1 MMINKDLSKEK
12 NFISV
17 VAYLKNN
24 ENDIQNFALKL
35 DELLKDKFEAY
46 EFVFVNDNSDD
57 KTKSKLKEI
66 SDSLNGNVVVIDLAY
81 SHGLEVAMLA
91 GVDFAIG
98 DFVFEFD
105 TVKINYDLEDVLNI
119 YYKSLEGFDIVAAT
133 PKGIQ
138 NKSSQIFYSFLN
150 SVSYRKMELTTEVF
164 RVVSRRALNRVL
176 KNKEKLRYRKAL
188 YHYSGFNTFIYE
200 YEPISKNRVVS
211 NLSIK
216 EKVNLGLDVLVNF
229 SDIGIKIAINISIL
243 FLLITLFT
251 LSYTMYSYLTLDKIQ
266 SGWTTMM
273 LFMSVSF
280 SGIFFVLA
288 ILAKYMTVTMIEIK
302 DRPSYVFKGIDR
314 LSKK

>member
-1 MMINKDLSKEK
+1 MGNKSLNKEK
-12 NFISV
+12 NFVSI

-24 ENDIQNFALKL
+24 ENDIQNFSIEL
-35 DELLKDKFEAY
+35 DRLLKEKFEAY
-46 EFVFVNDNSDD
+46 EFVFVNDNSEDN
-57 KTKSKLKEI
+57 TKQKLKEI
-66 SDSLNGNVVVIDLAY
+66 SDSLTGNVVVIDLAY
-81 SHGLEVAMLA
+81 DHGLEVAMLA

-98 DFVFEFD
+98 DFIFEFD
-105 TVKINYDLEDVLNI
+105 TVKINYNLDDILKI
-119 YYKSLEGFDIVAAT
+119 YYKSLEGFDIVSAT
-133 PKGIQ
+133 PRGVQ
-138 NKSSQIFYSFLN
+138 NRSSQIFYRFLN
-150 SVSYRKMELTTEVF
+150 SVSYRKMELTTEIF
-164 RVVSRRALNRVL
+164 RIVSRRALNRVL

-200 YEPISKNRVVS
+200 YEPINQNKIVS

-216 EKVNLGLDVLVNF
+216 EKINLGLDVLVNF

-251 LSYTMYSYLTLDKIQ
+251 LSYTIYSYLTLDKIQ

-302 DRPSYVFKGIDR
+302 DRPSYVFKGVDR

>member
-1 MMINKDLSKEK
+1 MINKDLSKEK

-105 TVKINYDLEDVLNI
+105 TVKINYNLEDVLNI

-133 PKGIQ
+133 PKDLKS
-138 NKSSQIFYSFLN
+138 KSSKIFYSLLN
-150 SVSYRKMELTTEVF
+150 SVSYRKMDLTTEVF

-188 YHYSGFNTFIYE
+188 YHYSGFNTFIYQYQTINGE
-200 YEPISKNRVVS
+200 KIDS
-211 NLSIK
+211 NLSLK
-216 EKVNLGLDVLVNF
+216 EKINLGLDVLVNF

-243 FLLITLFT
+243 FLMITIFT
-251 LSYTMYSYLTLDKIQ
+251 LGYTVYSYFTVDKIQ

-273 LFMSVSF
+273 LFMSISF

-288 ILAKYMTVTMIEIK
+288 ILAKYMTITMTEIK
-302 DRPSYVFKGIDR
+302 DRPSYVFKGVDR

>member
-1 MMINKDLSKEK
+1 MINKDLNKEK

-81 SHGLEVAMLA
+81 NHGLEVAMLA

-98 DFVFEFD
+98 DFIFEFD
-105 TVKINYDLEDVLNI
+105 TVKINYNLEDVLNI

-133 PKGIQ
+133 PKDLKS
-138 NKSSQIFYSFLN
+138 KSSKVFYSLLN
-150 SVSYRKMELTTEVF
+150 SVSYRKMDLTTEVF

-200 YEPISKNRVVS
+200 YQTINGEKVDS
-211 NLSIK
+211 NLSLK
-216 EKVNLGLDVLVNF
+216 EKINLGLDVLVNF

-243 FLLITLFT
+243 FLTITIFT
-251 LSYTMYSYLTLDKIQ
+251 LCYTVYSYLTLDKIQ

-273 LFMSVSF
+273 LFMSISF

-288 ILAKYMTVTMIEIK
+288 ILAKYMTITMTEIK
-302 DRPSYVFKGIDR
+302 DRPSYVFKGVDR

>member
-1 MMINKDLSKEK
+1 MINKDLNKEK

-81 SHGLEVAMLA
+81 NHGLEVAMLA

-105 TVKINYDLEDVLNI
+105 TVKINYNLEDVLNI

-133 PKGIQ
+133 PKDLKS
-138 NKSSQIFYSFLN
+138 KSSKIFYSLLN
-150 SVSYRKMELTTEVF
+150 SVSYRKMDLTTEVF

-200 YEPISKNRVVS
+200 YQSINGEKVDS
-211 NLSIK
+211 NLSLK

-243 FLLITLFT
+243 FLMITIFT
-251 LSYTMYSYLTLDKIQ
+251 LCYTVYSYLTVDRIQ

-273 LFMSVSF
+273 LFMSISF
-280 SGIFFVLA
+280 SGMFFVLA
-288 ILAKYMTVTMIEIK
+288 ILAKYITITMTEIK
-302 DRPSYVFKGIDR
+302 DRPSYVFKGVDR

>member
-1 MMINKDLSKEK
+1 MINKDLNKEK

-46 EFVFVNDNSDD
+46 EFVFINDNSDD

-105 TVKINYDLEDVLNI
+105 TVKINYNLEDVLNI

-164 RVVSRRALNRVL
+164 RVVSRRSLNRVL

-216 EKVNLGLDVLVNF
+216 EKINLGLDVLVNF
-229 SDIGIKIAINISIL
+229 SDIGIKIAINISIV

-288 ILAKYMTVTMIEIK
+288 ILAKYITVTMIEIK
-302 DRPSYVFKGIDR
+302 DRPSYVFKGVDR